1 MKHYLLIDL
10 GTGSTRAALVRAD
23 GEILAV
29 SSFVNR
35 YYRDE
40 AYPDAQYFLP
50 QEWEKELLRCC
61 EEVHARCPGVRADAV
76 SAAGARQ
83 SIVLLDRGGQA
94 FCGLPNIDNRGRE
107 FMDRIRDKERLYE
120 MSGKWVTEDCCAAKL
135 LGLRLKRPEL
145 SAKAGTVLSLSG
157 WVCSLFT
164 GVSVFEPSQACE
176 TQLYDL
182 GTGNWS
188 DFLCSVYG
196 VNPALLPPLAAAG
209 SVAGAVL
216 PELRRSLGMAEDAVF
231 VVGGADTQAAL
242 LQTGLQP
249 GDIAVVSGTTSP
261 VTALVD
267 HKYYDPQQR
276 VWTDANFG
284 GRGFLIETNPGVTG
298 LNYQRVKASLFP
310 DTPYEELE
318 RAYAEKRDFRC
329 TASFSSLLFHERRAL
344 RTGGFF
350 LGTPFPDQVDRVD
363 MLWAVLA
370 DIACATYEQLWRLRE
385 LCGHDRD
392 YILGC
397 GGGFRSETLC
407 RMLADLSGL
416 ELRLLPGFE
425 QATVLGLCRLCSGAL
440 GAEAESGPQGGTLC
454 YRPVEGE
461 LIRRYL
467 PVWNQNRLAV
477 NTMEAKN

>member
-23 GEILAV
+23 GEILV
-29 SSFVNR
+29 VRSFLNR

-50 QEWEKELLRCC
+50 EEWETELLRCC
-61 EEVHARCPGVRADAV
+61 AEVHALCPGIRADAV

-83 SIVLLDRGGQA
+83 SIVLLDREGKA
-94 FCGLPNIDNRGRE
+94 FYGLPNIDNRGRE
-107 FMDRIRDKERLYE
+107 FMDQVPDRERVYE
-120 MSGKWVTEDCCAAKL
+120 MSGRWVTEDFCAAKL
-135 LGLRLKRPEL
+135 LGLRLKREEL
-145 SAKAGTVLSLSG
+145 YARIGTVLSLSG
-157 WVCSLFT
+157 WICRIFS
-164 GVSVFEPSQACE
+164 GVSLFEPSQACE

-182 GTGNWS
+182 GTGDWS
-188 DFLCSVYG
+188 DFLCDAYG
-196 VNPALLPPLAAAG
+196 IDPAMLPPLAAAG
-209 SVAGAVL
+209 SVAGEIL
-216 PELRRSLGMAEDAVF
+216 PKLRKEFGMAEDAVF

-242 LQTGLQP
+242 LQTGIRP
-249 GDIAVVSGTTSP
+249 GDIAIVSGTTSP

-284 GRGFLIETNPGVTG
+284 GRGFLIEMNPGVTG
-298 LNYQRVKASLFP
+298 LNYQRVKASLLP
-310 DTPYEELE
+310 DTPYEDLE
-318 RAYAEKRDFRC
+318 GAYAEKQDFHC
-329 TASFSSLLFHERRAL
+329 TASFSSLLFYERRAL
-344 RTGGFF
+344 RNGGFF
-350 LGTPFPDQVDRVD
+350 LNSPFPEQVDRID

-370 DIACATYEQLWRLRE
+370 DTACATYEQLWRLRE
-385 LCGHDRD
+385 LSGHERN

-397 GGGFRSETLC
+397 GGGFRSEALC

-425 QATVLGLCRLCSGAL
+425 QATVLGLCCLCSDAL
-440 GAEAESGPQGGTLC
+440 GESGAAGPAGETRC
-454 YRPVEGE
+454 YRPGEGS

-467 PVWNQNRLAV
+467 PVWNKNRLAL
-477 NTMEAKN
+477 NTI